1 MDHMGKAPNMCE
13 FLMITTQRVLY
24 VDTMCRVDIR
34 MVCAS
39 GRGSN
44 RKLRHR
50 RFEHL
55 RALRVDMLL
64 YLLHTV
70 ALLLQDPGSHRDPP
84 GICGIACEYY
94 VHGMTAVVTD
104 LKQCLGGDRGAREGR
119 TKSSLPIAVRRL
131 HLFQVVS
138 KVISLSKVVNTFVNT
153 SQNTS
158 HVVAAQTGISAAR
171 ADAARNE
178 ESGESQICVGH
189 SMTDVLSC
197 PIVTALVMVARKRT
211 SPVYQGGRARKVRR
225 GCHVVARRAAIPSIA
240 RGSGGAEGGSSRLAR
255 CRGTPPFWPKAPP
268 HGTFEHMKQRR
279 RRAVPVRLA
288 SLCHLLASHCGGV
301 RSAVDDTPQSTIPPA
316 RCDPDTPLA
325 HPREPQ
331 RVLNGLRL
339 HRQGRRG
346 AKDTRRSERGT
357 ALFLH
362 CALVPGSQTPR

>member
-34 MVCAS
+34 RVCAS

-94 VHGMTAVVTD
+94 VHGMTAVVAD
-104 LKQCLGGDRGAREGR
+104 LKQGLGGDRGAREGR
-119 TKSSLPIAVRRL
+119 TKSSLPIAVRRV

-211 SPVYQGGRARKVRR
+211 SPVYQGGRARKVRTGWMPFPCETDCDPLDRTGQRWGR
-225 GCHVVARRAAIPSIA
+225 GRLVQAGEMQGDPPLLAKSTATWNIRAHDAEATSSPASAPGLTVPPSSLALRRHAFGCGWHPSIYQP
-240 RGSGGAEGGSSRLAR
+240 
-255 CRGTPPFWPKAPP
+255 T
-268 HGTFEHMKQRR
+268 
-279 RRAVPVRLA
+279 
-288 SLCHLLASHCGGV
+288 
-301 RSAVDDTPQSTIPPA
+301 
-316 RCDPDTPLA
+316 
-325 HPREPQ
+325 
-331 RVLNGLRL
+331 
-339 HRQGRRG
+339 RQMR
-346 AKDTRRSERGT
+346 
-357 ALFLH
+357 
-362 CALVPGSQTPR
+362 P